1 MFLTVHSAAG
11 LLIAEQTNN
20 IWLAFS
26 LGFLSH
32 FLLDMIPHGD
42 NTLVKEKFKF
52 SDNEIRLLK
61 RLTGTDVL
69 IMGVM
74 LLSLYLT
81 GHLPDIWLAAWAVA
95 GTILPD
101 FLQGIYVL
109 TKTKLLEKYFSIH
122 WNLHYALK
130 GLTVPLKT
138 GLIIQLIFLTTF
150 LTLLVIN

>member
-1 MFLTVHSAAG
+1 MFLTVHSTAG
-11 LLIAEQTNN
+11 LLIAEQTNQ
-20 IWLAFS
+20 IWLAFG

-52 SDNEIRLLK
+52 SDNEVKLLK
-61 RLTGTDVL
+61 KLAGADAL
-69 IMGVM
+69 IMGII
-74 LLSLYLT
+74 LLILYLT
-81 GHLPDIWLAAWAVA
+81 GHIPDIWLAAWAVA

-109 TKTKLLEKYFSIH
+109 TKTKLLEKYFSVH

-130 GLTVPLKT
+130 GLTVPFKT
-138 GLIIQLIFLTTF
+138 GMIIQLMFLTVF
-150 LTLLVIN
+150 LTLLIIN